1 MKLFS
6 FPTRVPFARI
16 DRLCEARVQSSQLLL
31 EPSPVAHV
39 AARDADS
46 FVRRPVKL
54 ERVFAPGGVVQP
66 VDVLRD
72 EAPDLAVP
80 LRVRQRVVR
89 RVGNRALGEG
99 APPGERA
106 RPVALL
112 VLLGAHELLVRH
124 RLESSRVRAVGGA
137 VVGDVRLRGRAR
149 AGDDQQTVGARDE
162 LGERVH
168 LRRRGRA
175 AVRYGRET
183 TR

>member
-1 MKLFS
+1 MRRRLDGVAEKHDARLHRTAAASRASRHDEIVNRGRRVRELDVAVRPSLVNTVNTF
-6 FPTRVPFARI
+6 FVRVPFARV

-80 LRVRQRVVR
+80 LRVR
-89 RVGNRALGEG
+89 
-99 APPGERA
+99 
-106 RPVALL
+106 
-112 VLLGAHELLVRH
+112 
-124 RLESSRVRAVGGA
+124 
-137 VVGDVRLRGRAR
+137 
-149 AGDDQQTVGARDE
+149 
-162 LGERVH
+162 
-168 LRRRGRA
+168 
-175 AVRYGRET
+175 
-183 TR
+183 